1 MARVWMGLGVA
12 FFGTWLMAAFVQ
24 ARAAH
29 TVASSLALAG
39 VAVVLAVVTAFQMGL
54 IPSEAT
60 ARSSFATA
68 RRLALSALWIVPTI
82 LLAREG
88 SWMALGA
95 GLFLFVSAARLVVA
109 DDEAVD
115 EKFWRSLGVAVALQG
130 VVVLHVTGM
139 ITLAVLL
146 FGVGVATL
154 VYMARSGPRVERRW
168 RGVLSAALACLV
180 TVLVM
185 LPKFPPHGDGD
196 QGVAA
201 AKAGTV
207 PNADGNVQPGEWH
220 PGIII
225 WPKVRKKAVMM
236 PPVALYPKAG
246 LSDAVEAPLE
256 IPFNGVYWLFQPP
269 GKEPPRNSQLEQGTP
284 LDFHFRSDDKRAIV
298 VEARQSLTMSVPLR
312 RLTGIRVALEN
323 GEPLPKTI
331 WVELLL
337 VSGQAGVAPVSLG
350 RTMLATGKSTPEF
363 RVPLSALI
371 DSFDGLIVR
380 LTRSWSQEHIASRV
394 SIEKFVLIRR

>member
-39 VAVVLAVVTAFQMGL
+39 VAVVLAVATAFQMGL

-196 QGVAA
+196 
-201 AKAGTV
+201 
-207 PNADGNVQPGEWH
+207 
-220 PGIII
+220 
-225 WPKVRKKAVMM
+225 
-236 PPVALYPKAG
+236 
-246 LSDAVEAPLE
+246 
-256 IPFNGVYWLFQPP
+256 
-269 GKEPPRNSQLEQGTP
+269 
-284 LDFHFRSDDKRAIV
+284 
-298 VEARQSLTMSVPLR
+298 
-312 RLTGIRVALEN
+312 
-323 GEPLPKTI
+323 
-331 WVELLL
+331 
-337 VSGQAGVAPVSLG
+337 
-350 RTMLATGKSTPEF
+350 
-363 RVPLSALI
+363 
-371 DSFDGLIVR
+371 
-380 LTRSWSQEHIASRV
+380 
-394 SIEKFVLIRR
+394 